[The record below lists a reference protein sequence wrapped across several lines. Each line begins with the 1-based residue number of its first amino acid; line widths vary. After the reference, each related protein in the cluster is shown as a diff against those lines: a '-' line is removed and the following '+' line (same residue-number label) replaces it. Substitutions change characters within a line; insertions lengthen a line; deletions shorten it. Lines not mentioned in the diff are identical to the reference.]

1 MESQGLGDSIEKFT
15 KATGIKTFVDKVSDG
30 LKHTLRLPTKK
41 RKIKRSFSLQKINM
55 AFKMNGAP
63 YVGND
68 TPIYQVDME
77 DGVLGKANNN
87 GTIIINKDIKDPKQ
101 IDDVVEHEKVHID
114 QMKRGD
120 LDYDDKYVYWKGK
133 KYSRASMKEG
143 AKNLPWEKE
152 AYTKTKK

>member
-1 MESQGLGDSIEKFT
+1 
-15 KATGIKTFVDKVSDG
+15 
-30 LKHTLRLPTKK
+30 
-41 RKIKRSFSLQKINM
+41 M

-63 YVGND
+63 YTGDN
-68 TPIYQVDME
+68 TPIYQVNME

-152 AYTKTKK
+152 AYQNA

>member
-1 MESQGLGDSIEKFT
+1 M
-15 KATGIKTFVDKVSDG
+15 
-30 LKHTLRLPTKK
+30 
-41 RKIKRSFSLQKINM
+41 SFIMK
-55 AFKMNGAP
+55 GAP
-63 YVGND
+63 YSADN
-68 TPIYQVDME
+68 TPIYHVDME

-87 GTIIINKDIKDPKQ
+87 GTIVINKDIKDTEQ
-101 IDDVVEHEKVHID
+101 IDDVIDHEMVHID

-120 LDYDDKYVYWKGK
+120 LDYDNNNVIWKGK

>member
-1 MESQGLGDSIEKFT
+1 
-15 KATGIKTFVDKVSDG
+15 
-30 LKHTLRLPTKK
+30 
-41 RKIKRSFSLQKINM
+41 M

-63 YVGND
+63 YAGDN
-68 TPIYQVDME
+68 TPIYHVDME

-101 IDDVVEHEKVHID
+101 IDDVVEHEKVHIN